1 VSLIKIKLT
10 SVLVFTG
17 FSLVYGQDIII
28 HVPVEQPRLMEVDAG
43 EDITANDPGT
53 VILGQDMTVVG
64 GTPEYMYKWT
74 DPEHSVHEGRTLQGQ
89 TFGTYHLEVS
99 DEKHCTAFDSV
110 KVINGTFI
118 LPRKETAFIAFFP
131 NPSSGTIYFDG
142 SGFGETITVEWINNT
157 GETLFRKQI
166 LNSGDHT
173 ELAVPM
179 DMLWKGAFMLRLSD
193 SHTSRAGLVIIQ

>member
-1 VSLIKIKLT
+1 MKIKLT

-17 FSLVYGQDIII
+17 FSLAYGQDIII

-74 DPEHSVHEGRTLQGQ
+74 DPEHSVHEDRTIQGQ

-99 DEKHCTAFDSV
+99 DEKHCTASDSV
-110 KVINGTFI
+110 ELINGTFI
-118 LPRKETAFIAFFP
+118 LPREETASIAFSP
-131 NPSSGTIYFDG
+131 NPSSGTINFDG
-142 SGFGETITVEWINNT
+142 SGFGGIITVEWINTT

-173 ELAVPM
+173 ELAIPTGLLRERICLV
-179 DMLWKGAFMLRLSD
+179 RLSD
-193 SHTSRAGLVIIQ
+193 GHTSRTGQVIIQ